1 MAGGCGVSAIP
12 PACLVALLELG
23 LTYGTCRPCMKAD
36 LPALRVEVDKLTGS
50 ASAFA
55 ASWARPCSTAAPSHV
70 SRGLQHQGET
80 CSPAISDPIPSNA
93 IPTWHAGLVPAAS
106 RFTDV
111 LEADPCDL
119 EDLLQTDGESPLENL
134 VLPPVWPAGANSS
147 AESQSGATGI
157 APKVDVIQCDTIDPL
172 SMYLNWPA

>member
-36 LPALRVEVDKLTGS
+36 LPALRVEVDKLTES
-50 ASAFA
+50 ANAFA
-55 ASWARPCSTAAPSHV
+55 AAGARPWDAAAPSHV
-70 SRGLQHQGET
+70 HRDLQHQREP
-80 CSPAISDPIPSNA
+80 CSSAPSVPVPSNA
-93 IPTWHAGLVPAAS
+93 FPAWHAGLISATP

-111 LEADPCDL
+111 PEAGPCDM
-119 EDLLQTDGESPLENL
+119 EGLLQTDAESPSENL
-134 VLPPVWPAGANSS
+134 VLPPVWPAGASS
-147 AESQSGATGI
+147 SSESQSGATGI
-157 APKVDVIQCDTIDPL
+157 AHKFDVIQCDTIDPL